1 MQQNGGTIPGLDLN
15 VVPVS
20 YIYELLNI
28 YVGSLPGHPDSG
40 RKITR
45 TFATNAEV
53 AGYSEE
59 RIRAAMRFYQTRS
72 QATGA

>member
-1 MQQNGGTIPGLDLN
+1 MMN
-15 VVPVS
+15 VAPVS

-53 AGYSEE
+53 ASYGEE
-59 RIRAAMRFYQTRS
+59 RVRAAMQFYAAGSQTS
-72 QATGA
+72 GA